1 MQYFLGNRYLCAKKR
16 VAKVSALSF
25 VSAEK
30 LHEFTEQVMKF
41 MPIATKYGKVLIFKK
56 LRHFKRLL

>member
-1 MQYFLGNRYLCAKKR
+1 MQYFLGNRYQCAKKR
-16 VAKVSALSF
+16 VAKVSALRF

-56 LRHFKRLL
+56 LRHFERLL